1 MTIRHLHL
9 TTSSVVALGFA
20 TQPEQDSNKRTVEE
34 LEKRSSDS
42 AHMLKYWDRVDAVLD
57 GIDGMKENASTFL
70 PKFRDED
77 DKDYT
82 FRLQCATMTNVYE
95 DIAGSLAAKPFEQ
108 AVQFIEDEADAK
120 RRDMDVSKLDPVPQ
134 EIKDFQWNVDG
145 SGNNITVFAAHTF
158 FTGIN
163 NAIDWIMVDMDK
175 PDPSIVSIADAKRRG
190 RQPYW
195 SHVLAR
201 NVLDVQSRMIG
212 NKEVLTYFKMLEPG
226 DPDHIREFERVE
238 RDGRVT
244 ILWRL
249 WKKSS
254 AGGAQ
259 QEYVLD
265 DSGVLGIDEIPMVKF
280 VTGRRE
286 GRQWRF
292 KPPMKSAV
300 DLQIQMFKQES
311 GLEHASQLTAYPML
325 AANGIAAPIDQ
336 TTGKPDTKVAV
347 GPNRVLFS
355 APSLEGGPPGN
366 WSYVEP
372 GSESLK
378 FLEQRISNTEQRLRE
393 LGRQPLTASS
403 SNITVITAAVA
414 AGKAKSAVK
423 QWAYMLKDALENA
436 VRLTVKYMAIK
447 YDPTIHVFAEFDDW
461 MEGEDIEALLDMHE
475 RGAIS
480 TKTLHE
486 EMQRRGVL
494 SSNFTS
500 ERETIR
506 LLNELPSE
514 GVEEPDP
521 PEG

>member
-1 MTIRHLHL
+1 
-9 TTSSVVALGFA
+9 
-20 TQPEQDSNKRTVEE
+20 
-34 LEKRSSDS
+34 
-42 AHMLKYWDRVDAVLD
+42 
-57 GIDGMKENASTFL
+57 
-70 PKFRDED
+70 
-77 DKDYT
+77 
-82 FRLQCATMTNVYE
+82 
-95 DIAGSLAAKPFEQ
+95 
-108 AVQFIEDEADAK
+108 
-120 RRDMDVSKLDPVPQ
+120 
-134 EIKDFQWNVDG
+134 
-145 SGNNITVFAAHTF
+145 
-158 FTGIN
+158 
-163 NAIDWIMVDMDK
+163 
-175 PDPSIVSIADAKRRG
+175 
-190 RQPYW
+190 
-195 SHVLAR
+195 
-201 NVLDVQSRMIG
+201 MIG

-238 RDGRVT
+238 RGDRVT

-325 AANGIAAPIDQ
+325 AANGVEAPVGQD
-336 TTGKPDTKVAV
+336 GKPNYKVAV
-347 GPNRVLFS
+347 GPNRVLWS
-355 APSLEGGPPGN
+355 RPSVDGAPAGN